1 MNISESTLR
10 FFTSI
15 SEIDDY
21 FLEEAE
27 LADITSDIALRK
39 SARRKRFAGYGAL
52 ATVASVG
59 VAVAFHLI
67 RAKRATTN
75 VGNVTVKIA

>member
-1 MNISESTLR
+1 MNIGESTLR
-10 FFTSI
+10 LFYTI
-15 SEIDDY
+15 GDIDDY

-27 LADITSDIALRK
+27 LADIASDIALRK
-39 SARRKRFAGYGAL
+39 STRRKRVAGYGAL

-75 VGNVTVKIA
+75 TSIKIA